1 MKKLVVMTM
10 TGMLM
15 FGLTACAIPSDYD
28 YPDDP
33 GYYENQPLED
43 ETYEEE
49 PYEEETGAYSENS
62 DEKEMIADYEGEGPV
77 FMYSLYLYADSTYDW
92 YADGGAEDHGTYS
105 FEGDT
110 LTTTSNDGT
119 EKVYTVTGEDEI
131 TDADGTVYVSTK
143 G

>member
-1 MKKLVVMTM
+1 MKKLVVMAM
-10 TGMLM
+10 AGMLM
-15 FGLTACAIPSDYD
+15 FGLSACAMPSDYD

-33 GYYENQPLED
+33 GYYEDQPLE
-43 ETYEEE
+43 
-49 PYEEETGAYSENS
+49 

-105 FEGDT
+105 FEGDN
-110 LTTTSNDGT
+110 LITTSNDGT